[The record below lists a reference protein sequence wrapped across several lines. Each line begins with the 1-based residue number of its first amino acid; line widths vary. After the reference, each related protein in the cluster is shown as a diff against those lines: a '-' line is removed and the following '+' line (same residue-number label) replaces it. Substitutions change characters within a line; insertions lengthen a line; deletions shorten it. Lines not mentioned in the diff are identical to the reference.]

1 MTVCDINGHRRC
13 KIKKNAVLGNMAT
26 KYAKLSKKKFVEK
39 WPKISNKKICT
50 IKQKAVW
57 QKWLKNVQN

>member
-1 MTVCDINGHRRC
+1 
-13 KIKKNAVLGNMAT
+13 MAT
-26 KYAKLSKKKFVEK
+26 KYAKIKQKKKKQFVEK